1 MNRMTTPVVI
11 RHLHNRVRE
20 RGGHVEK
27 HQELRGCL
35 AAIAEFAVC
44 AVLVVMLLAL
54 IGTGPW

>member
-35 AAIAEFAVC
+35 AAIAVC